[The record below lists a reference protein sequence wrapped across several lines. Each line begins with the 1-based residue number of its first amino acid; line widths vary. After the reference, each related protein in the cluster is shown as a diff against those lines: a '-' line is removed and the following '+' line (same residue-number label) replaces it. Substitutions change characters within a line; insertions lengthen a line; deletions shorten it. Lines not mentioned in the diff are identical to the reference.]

1 MPSKTKP
8 IFVFAGY
15 RDWAIA
21 ILDGLRGKHPAV
33 TLRQADTPE
42 KLTALIKGDNPAA
55 VLMAGWSWILPDDE
69 VEKQPIYGLHP
80 SDLPA
85 YAGGS
90 PIQHQIIDGVTES
103 KVSIFRLSPGV
114 DSGPI
119 IGKADLSL
127 TGHLDEI
134 FSRITECGID
144 LFTDIVT
151 AFPDISETPQPPVTA
166 SAIRRLRPEDSRLEK
181 SKIADLTCRDL
192 FNLIRAREDPYP
204 NVFIE
209 DETGRLS
216 FKRVEFD
223 PADTSDT

>member
-1 MPSKTKP
+1 MPSKTEP
-8 IFVFAGY
+8 VFVFAGY
-15 RDWAIA
+15 RDWAVA
-21 ILDGLRGKHPAV
+21 ILDGLRSKHRAV
-33 TLRQADTPE
+33 TLRHADTPE
-42 KLTALIKGDNPAA
+42 KLAALINGDNPAA
-55 VLMAGWSWILPDDE
+55 VLMAGWSWILPNDE

-103 KVSIFRLSPGV
+103 KVSIFRLCPGV

-119 IGKADLSL
+119 INKADLSL
-127 TGHLDEI
+127 NGHLDEI
-134 FSRITECGID
+134 FDRITECGIG
-144 LFTDIVT
+144 LFADIMT
-151 AFPDISETPQPPVTA
+151 AFPDVSETPQPPVSHAAT
-166 SAIRRLRPEDSRLEK
+166 RRLRPEDSRLEK
-181 SKIADLTCRDL
+181 SKIAELTCRDL

-223 PADTSDT
+223 PADNSDT